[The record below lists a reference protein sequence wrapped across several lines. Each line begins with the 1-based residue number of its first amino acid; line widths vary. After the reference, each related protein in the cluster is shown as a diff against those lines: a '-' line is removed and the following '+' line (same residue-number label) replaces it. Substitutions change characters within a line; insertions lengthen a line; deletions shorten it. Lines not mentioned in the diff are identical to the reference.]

1 MKFAKKITLV
11 ICLCMFL
18 LTTGVYA
25 SWTYTKAIDDISDV
39 DYTTDMSLSDIKWN
53 IIPKGELSVTSQN
66 LCITLD
72 EDLKTPHKAI
82 LKANGSLTVTFTGY
96 DDDCEETQRVEKV
109 KMKCKITSNNLIYK
123 GKEVFKF
130 KELTSGCAVDVWQ
143 IELCDLISLNDD
155 LYLPTPTSYYELDK
169 LLKNFVITFNFSVI
183 EE

>member
-96 DDDCEETQRVEKV
+96 DDCEETQRVEKV